1 MTFVLAFSITKN
13 NATTSSTNVATF
25 SSIPANIFTKLV
37 PTTVGLNDYLDQGVL
52 NAFSDTYTNVA
63 VPVALSKGVNSD
75 ITLAIDPTNL
85 VVSTTYHLRYFVS
98 FLMTDNLT
106 KIDPIL
112 DNNSW
117 ADIRAVCEAGEAGD
131 YWNVGDTKS
140 DLGTDGNTR
149 TFRIAHI
156 S

>member
-1 MTFVLAFSITKN
+1 
-13 NATTSSTNVATF
+13 
-25 SSIPANIFTKLV
+25 
-37 PTTVGLNDYLDQGVL
+37 
-52 NAFSDTYTNVA
+52 
-63 VPVALSKGVNSD
+63 
-75 ITLAIDPTNL
+75 
-85 VVSTTYHLRYFVS
+85 
-98 FLMTDNLT
+98 MTDNLT

-149 TFRIAHI
+149 VFRIAHI

>member
-37 PTTVGLNDYLDQGVL
+37 PTTVGANDYLDQVVL
-52 NAFSDTYTNVA
+52 NAFDDTYTNVA

-85 VVSTTYHLRYFVS
+85 IVGTTYHLRYFVS

-106 KIDPIL
+106 KIDPVL
-112 DNNSW
+112 ANNSW
-117 ADIRAVCEAGEAGD
+117 ADIKAVCEAGEAGD